1 MVFQEKQTVT
11 FTHYFKQTNSFYEF
25 ILCPASQKHTLDVF
39 AVDITA
45 RKDAE
50 NTLREI
56 NKKLEMTLGIAR
68 IIPWRWDLK
77 EGLIYCEAQKILDH
91 MNFTKEK
98 NSTVQV
104 DIIKASEYFRKIHPE
119 DFERMHHVHE
129 NLISG
134 KLQHIKEEYRIITE
148 VEGRKITDWME
159 TNAVIDQRDK
169 NGYPIS
175 LVGSLLLITERKRQE
190 EALIRAR
197 EKAQESDRLK
207 SAFLANMSHEIRTPL
222 NAIVGFSSLLTATEN
237 ETERK
242 AYLEQ
247 FNRRTHVLG
256 RIVSAITLVLLV
268 GAPFLIG
275 TFLGAMPDMGA
286 VAKGFLSVG
295 LVWTVSSVA
304 EFLIYTPMLGA
315 GGGYLAFITGNLINM
330 KIPCAVNARDIVG
343 TKTGTAENEIISTL
357 SIATSSLVTIV
368 VLALGVALLVPLQPV
383 LQSPVLQPAFANVVP
398 ALFGAMAYQYF
409 RKNVQVA
416 VAPLVV
422 MSLLFMLV
430 PSLTSST
437 SFMIIPSGALAIGI
451 AYSMYRKQKKEAD
464 VK

>member
-1 MVFQEKQTVT
+1 M
-11 FTHYFKQTNSFYEF
+11 
-25 ILCPASQKHTLDVF
+25 
-39 AVDITA
+39 
-45 RKDAE
+45 
-50 NTLREI
+50 
-56 NKKLEMTLGIAR
+56 
-68 IIPWRWDLK
+68 
-77 EGLIYCEAQKILDH
+77 
-91 MNFTKEK
+91 
-98 NSTVQV
+98 
-104 DIIKASEYFRKIHPE
+104 
-119 DFERMHHVHE
+119 
-129 NLISG
+129 
-134 KLQHIKEEYRIITE
+134 
-148 VEGRKITDWME
+148 
-159 TNAVIDQRDK
+159 
-169 NGYPIS
+169 
-175 LVGSLLLITERKRQE
+175 
-190 EALIRAR
+190 
-197 EKAQESDRLK
+197 
-207 SAFLANMSHEIRTPL
+207 
-222 NAIVGFSSLLTATEN
+222 N

-256 RIVSAITLVLLV
+256 RIVSAVTLVLLV

-430 PSLTSST
+430 PSLTGST
-437 SFMIIPSGALAIGI
+437 SFMIVPSGALAIGI
-451 AYSMYRKQKKEAD
+451 AYALYRKQNQEDKA
-464 VK
+464 

>member
-1 MVFQEKQTVT
+1 M
-11 FTHYFKQTNSFYEF
+11 
-25 ILCPASQKHTLDVF
+25 
-39 AVDITA
+39 
-45 RKDAE
+45 
-50 NTLREI
+50 
-56 NKKLEMTLGIAR
+56 
-68 IIPWRWDLK
+68 
-77 EGLIYCEAQKILDH
+77 
-91 MNFTKEK
+91 
-98 NSTVQV
+98 
-104 DIIKASEYFRKIHPE
+104 
-119 DFERMHHVHE
+119 
-129 NLISG
+129 
-134 KLQHIKEEYRIITE
+134 
-148 VEGRKITDWME
+148 
-159 TNAVIDQRDK
+159 
-169 NGYPIS
+169 
-175 LVGSLLLITERKRQE
+175 
-190 EALIRAR
+190 
-197 EKAQESDRLK
+197 
-207 SAFLANMSHEIRTPL
+207 
-222 NAIVGFSSLLTATEN
+222 N

-295 LVWTVSSVA
+295 LVWTVSSVV

-383 LQSPVLQPAFANVVP
+383 LQSPVLQPVFANVVP